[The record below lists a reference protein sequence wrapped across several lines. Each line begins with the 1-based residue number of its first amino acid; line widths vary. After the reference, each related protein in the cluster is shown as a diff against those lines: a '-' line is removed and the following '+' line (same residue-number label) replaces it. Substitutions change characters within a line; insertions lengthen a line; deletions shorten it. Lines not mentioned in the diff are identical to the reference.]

1 MVTKIVCIAG
11 AAVVL
16 VALMFLA
23 DRILP
28 RKGGEEDG
36 GKE

>member
-28 RKGGEEDG
+28 RKDGEEDG

>member
-1 MVTKIVCIAG
+1 MATKIICIVG

-23 DRILP
+23 DKILS
-28 RKGGEEDG
+28 RKNGDG
-36 GKE
+36 GDER

>member
-28 RKGGEEDG
+28 RKDGEEDVD
-36 GKE
+36 KK